1 MAFIRKGISPLISFL
16 LILSLLIPAS
26 DAFATSTEIGDS
38 ITIAIQSTK
47 TLTVRPFEPVEA
59 DILSAY
65 HAVYESLVSIDD
77 DYIPQPCLAES
88 WEETG
93 SGKTWTFH
101 LRQDVRFSNG
111 LPLTAR
117 DVVASAQYIL
127 ARAGDETIADKGFY
141 QNLKRFVTSI
151 SAKDDYTVVVKCDR
165 PCYGFLYQMTFPVVP
180 ESYVSSDSPPGS
192 GPYVITEFHPG
203 ERMWLAVNPNWWKQS
218 PQVKEILFLF
228 LNTSRAV
235 VESYEF
241 AQVKACFTRSVA
253 GAQHKTGA
261 NSLTMSYRTNQLE
274 CLYLNNNASELT
286 LEVRQAIRNLIDKNK
301 IISTAYLGLAVPTNF
316 PFYPG
321 TWMYNE
327 ALDSSFTRDIEEA
340 KRLLAE
346 SGWED
351 LDENGIL
358 DRLDANGDMKHL
370 SLRFYYYEEPDND
383 VREEAA
389 NIISAALAEVG
400 IECRITAMTMTGL
413 KAKLESGQFD
423 LALVGFAMD
432 VTPDPGFM
440 LMSQNMRA
448 GNYCKYKSSKMDELF
463 GMLRKS
469 VDREDYRQRLMDIQ
483 YQFYLDCPFICLYWR
498 TGNVITR
505 YMYTSCRDVREY
517 ELLRGIESFFTR

>member
-1 MAFIRKGISPLISFL
+1 M
-16 LILSLLIPAS
+16 
-26 DAFATSTEIGDS
+26 
-38 ITIAIQSTK
+38 
-47 TLTVRPFEPVEA
+47 EA

-101 LRQDVRFSNG
+101 LRQDVRFSNS

-180 ESYVSSDSPPGS
+180 ETYVSSDNPPGS
-192 GPYVITEFHPG
+192 GPYVITEFHAG

-383 VREEAA
+383 VREGAA